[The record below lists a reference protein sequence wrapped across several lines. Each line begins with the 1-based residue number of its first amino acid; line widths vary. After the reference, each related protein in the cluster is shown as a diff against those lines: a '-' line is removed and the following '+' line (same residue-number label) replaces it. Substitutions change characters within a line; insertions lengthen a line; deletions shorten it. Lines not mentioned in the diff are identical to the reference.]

1 MNQEH
6 KYIYIYNTILIL
18 ICGFILYM
26 VLRPASTTSKSQNT
40 RQQAINYPTKTNQ
53 AITSVDAMGNLS
65 ALSFPTGFIL
75 IWYPPDT
82 KNSTLALVADT
93 VPAGWAICD
102 GTQGTP
108 DLRGR
113 FVLMASD
120 TPNGAPGSKPHAI
133 YASGGEENHQLS
145 VDEMPS
151 HIHPTRHLNTNNTQG
166 GDSGLGI
173 GPSIMDNNYG
183 SLMAPTGGNQPHN
196 LMTPFYSLVYVMKL

>member
-53 AITSVDAMGNLS
+53 AITSVDAMCNLS

-93 VPAGWAICD
+93 VPAGWAMCD

-113 FVLMASD
+113 FVLMANDKPNSSYGS
-120 TPNGAPGSKPHAI
+120 TPHPINQYS
-133 YASGGEENHQLS
+133 GEEYHVLTIA
-145 VDEMPS
+145 EMPYHNHRGGS
-151 HIHPTRHLNTNNTQG
+151 SDSYGYAANGDWKNVSG
-166 GDSGLGI
+166 YGDSGYQGLSA
-173 GPSIMDNNYG
+173 PHPIM
-183 SLMAPTGGNQPHN
+183 P
-196 LMTPFYSLVYVMKL
+196 PFYSLVYVMKL